1 MNKTRDES
9 PEPQKEPEKVVEPAV
24 QPTPPVVQEI
34 KTERILMSGVDA
46 YVADRMKS
54 QPSTIEEVESLVK
67 EDVGDK
73 PHRLTLPPELDSFRK
88 KFAFRWLFK
97 HKQNLDYQC
106 DARGWVLVHRAHFGD
121 LPEHL
126 FSVNGS
132 IERGD
137 TILAFMPV
145 LKAEGLRE
153 EPGQKSIEAIKAM
166 MGRHK
171 DNPNY
176 YAPDEVKKTDELG
189 SKGVMI

>member
-1 MNKTRDES
+1 MSKTREES
-9 PEPQKEPEKVVEPAV
+9 PEPEQKVEPAI
-24 QPTPPVVQEI
+24 QPTPPVVPQEPR
-34 KTERILMSGVDA
+34 TERILLSDVDA

-54 QPSTIEEVESLVK
+54 QPKTIEEVESLVK

-73 PHRLTLPPELDSFRK
+73 PHRLTLPPELDAYRK

-106 DARGWVLVHRAHFGD
+106 DARGWVLVNRRHFGE

-145 LKAEGLRE
+145 QKAEVLRE
-153 EPGQKSIEAIKAM
+153 EPGQQSIAAIQGLMEK
-166 MGRHK
+166 HK
-171 DNPNY
+171 NNPAF
-176 YAPDEVKKTDELG
+176 YAPEEVRKTDELG
-189 SKGVMI
+189 NKGVMI